1 MIIKRPPNIKDPELN
16 RVISDI
22 YNQLT
27 QLANEVD
34 KITITTK
41 SDKGV
46 VLQVKDKKGIFK
58 TDNLTAEN

>member
-27 QLANEVD
+27 QLVNEVD
-34 KITITTK
+34 KIKVLNT

-46 VLQVKDKKGIFK
+46 ALQVKDKKGIFK
-58 TDNLTAEN
+58 TANLTAEN